1 MSAAYVFDDLMI
13 SEEENY
19 ALGIERSTGKR
30 YISVDVIDGDSVCT
44 SHYEISDDEFDRLL
58 DDAASGQALARR
70 CRAGEEEQRLI
81 REA

>member
-1 MSAAYVFDDLMI
+1 MSAPFVFDDLMI

-44 SHYEISDDEFDRLL
+44 SHYEISADEFDRLL
-58 DDAASGQALARR
+58 DDAASGQALPRR
-70 CRAGEEEQRLI
+70 GRGGEAGRRRI